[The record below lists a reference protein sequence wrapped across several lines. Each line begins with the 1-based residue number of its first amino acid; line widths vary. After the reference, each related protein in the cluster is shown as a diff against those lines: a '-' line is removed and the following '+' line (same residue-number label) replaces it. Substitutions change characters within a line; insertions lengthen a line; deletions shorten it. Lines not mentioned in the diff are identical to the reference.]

1 MLIFFNCVP
10 LFITKSVPF
19 SCFMH
24 LGLTDM
30 SFVCIKFLIFS
41 AEAPAGFSNKES
53 VQKEVKATLSQKAT
67 LSCEVSDS
75 KTEVQWYKDGKL
87 LTSSK
92 AVHMESKGK
101 SRELVIEKM
110 EKKDAGEY
118 TCMAG
123 TEKLVFKLQ
132 MTGETYFKYNKCC
145 HKIDNSL
152 HKALKKSSYFFLDV
166 AVKFQKKSVKDTC
179 IVQASENI
187 VLTTELT
194 TESGSVKWFRDGVEL
209 KESSKYEMK
218 KDGLSRTLIVKS
230 TESKDSGSYS
240 CQTADDKLEF
250 KVQVKGK
257 S

>member
-1 MLIFFNCVP
+1 
-10 LFITKSVPF
+10 
-19 SCFMH
+19 
-24 LGLTDM
+24 M
-30 SFVCIKFLIFS
+30 SL
-41 AEAPAGFSNKES
+41 
-53 VQKEVKATLSQKAT
+53 
-67 LSCEVSDS
+67 
-75 KTEVQWYKDGKL
+75 
-87 LTSSK
+87 
-92 AVHMESKGK
+92 
-101 SRELVIEKM
+101 
-110 EKKDAGEY
+110 DA
-118 TCMAG
+118 
-123 TEKLVFKLQ
+123 
-132 MTGETYFKYNKCC
+132 
-145 HKIDNSL
+145 
-152 HKALKKSSYFFLDV
+152 

-179 IVQASENI
+179 VVQASESI